1 MADKPGQ
8 NRHASIIC
16 NITQTCYNPAMSQKL
31 TLQKVSILS
40 FSRKSTGGTVKVMC
54 PINRTIAKAMG
65 WDDGFPLWQKSA
77 TCDKTLAAS
86 LCEFT
91 PTHEGLVKHAID
103 LATSKVRY
111 FELIRT
117 QIKNGKSANKAPA
130 FKTEVHCSID
140 FTDEAGA
147 QKLEQYMHSVAES
160 TMQVTYE
167 PEPVQQEL
175 EGVAGG
181 EVENDREEAD

>member
-1 MADKPGQ
+1 
-8 NRHASIIC
+8 
-16 NITQTCYNPAMSQKL
+16 MSQKL

-54 PINRTIAKAMG
+54 PVNKTIAKAMG
-65 WDDGFPLWQKSA
+65 WDDGFPQWQKSA

-103 LATSKVRY
+103 LATSKVRD

-140 FTDEAGA
+140 FTDESGA
-147 QKLEQYMHSVAES
+147 QKLEGYIQRVPES
-160 TMQVTYE
+160 NLKVTYE
-167 PEPVQQEL
+167 PKAEQQDL
-175 EGVAGG
+175 EGVEQTDERA
-181 EVENDREEAD
+181 RATAAEAD